1 MDYTRLYIYLGTESI
16 SAPSGV
22 HYTNVGKYERGEA
35 TPSASVL
42 NRIAQALEISPDFLI
57 NGTLQDKADN
67 SITDQE
73 LLIQFKK
80 VEKLSSEKKKLI
92 KEFLDAF
99 LLKSSLEK
107 QLAS

>member
-1 MDYTRLYIYLGTESI
+1 MKNEYNDLYSLLCFYLGTENI
-16 SAPSGV
+16 SAP
-22 HYTNVGKYERGEA
+22 A
-35 TPSASVL
+35 
-42 NRIAQALEISPDFLI
+42 
-57 NGTLQDKADN
+57 GTLQDKADN